1 MGDEQFVFAPTPEH
15 VLLSRFG
22 PATAVDIAYLQSTPP
37 PLPADRILRLEAQV
51 ERLTRQVVALM
62 RIVGRDLGSTD
73 GT

>member
-1 MGDEQFVFAPTPEH
+1 
-15 VLLSRFG
+15 
-22 PATAVDIAYLQSTPP
+22 VDIAYLQSTPP